1 MPSGRRVSSS
11 CRIAPPVSLATTVR
25 SVRPSEA
32 IRSAIAS
39 ATPTGESA
47 ERSATGVRC
56 EPSGSVGDR
65 QRRSPSRAI
74 TGSHT
79 VWSTSAPCRKR
90 TGGPSAPVSN
100 RSIREPYPAHMQPLP
115 QWAAVKRVLILGS
128 TGSIGTQALDV
139 ISRARDAFEVV
150 GLSAGRDHRQLIAQA
165 RLHGVRKIAVSDPDA
180 AAQAAELWTRGEVL
194 RGPEGL
200 ISLVAESGADLVLNA
215 IVGSAGLAPPIV
227 ALTEGIDVALA
238 NKESLV
244 VGGELVTALAE
255 ATGAQLLPIDSE
267 HTAMHPLLTG
277 EPPGVVERLRITAPG
292 GPFRG
297 FSREA
302 LAGVTVEQALKH
314 PTWSMGGKITIDSA
328 TLMNKGLELMEA
340 HHLFGTPYDRI
351 DVVVHPQSIIHAL
364 VQLCDGSTKAH
375 MGYPDMRGAIGYA
388 LHPPDRADLPIEPLD
403 LIKLGRMDFEA
414 PDLEAFPCLRLAR
427 EAAVAGG
434 TAPCALNAANE
445 VAVHA
450 FLTGRLGFT
459 RIPRVIEGV
468 LEHLGSHR
476 VHDFEALYVTDS
488 EARQIASELIEEVH
502 A

>member
-1 MPSGRRVSSS
+1 
-11 CRIAPPVSLATTVR
+11 
-25 SVRPSEA
+25 
-32 IRSAIAS
+32 
-39 ATPTGESA
+39 
-47 ERSATGVRC
+47 
-56 EPSGSVGDR
+56 
-65 QRRSPSRAI
+65 
-74 TGSHT
+74 
-79 VWSTSAPCRKR
+79 
-90 TGGPSAPVSN
+90 
-100 RSIREPYPAHMQPLP
+100 
-115 QWAAVKRVLILGS
+115 VKRVLILGS

-139 ISRARDAFEVV
+139 IARSKGAFEVV
-150 GLSAGRDHRQLIAQA
+150 GLSAGRSHEQLIAQA
-165 RLHGVRKIAVSDPDA
+165 RMYGVARIAVSDPDA
-180 AAQAAELWTRGEVL
+180 AALAAEQWTRGEVL

-215 IVGSAGLAPPIV
+215 IVGSAGLGPTIV

-255 ATGAQLLPIDSE
+255 ATGARLIPIDSE
-267 HTAMHPLLTG
+267 HTAIHHLLTG
-277 EPPGVVERLRITAPG
+277 EPPGVVEKLIITASG

-297 FSREA
+297 KKLEE
-302 LAGVTVEQALKH
+302 LQNVTVEQALNH

-328 TLMNKGLELMEA
+328 TLMNKGLEVMEA

-375 MGYPDMRGAIGYA
+375 MGYPDMRVAIGYA
-388 LHPPDRADLPIEPLD
+388 LHHPDRADLPIEPLD
-403 LIKLGRMDFEA
+403 LIKLQHLDFEE

-427 EAAVAGG
+427 EAALAGG

-445 VAVHA
+445 IAVHA
-450 FLTGRLGFT
+450 FLNDRLTFTG
-459 RIPRVIEGV
+459 IAAVIEGV
-468 LEHLGSHR
+468 LDHLGSHR

-488 EARQIASELIEEVH
+488 EARALAGELIETGVH